1 MDAIVICVGDEL
13 LTGDIQDLN
22 STWLARQL
30 FDLGVDLK
38 RITVIPDV
46 PDVIAAELTDARA
59 DVVIVTGGLG
69 PTHDDVTRQGVAR
82 AAGVPL
88 ARSEEARKV
97 VEARCRNPAPAAYV
111 MADIPEGAEVVPN
124 PAGAAPGFVVDGRI
138 FVFPG
143 VPSELKAMFPLVAGR
158 FKGDKMVVEWL
169 ITKRKE
175 SDIVAPLNEAVGLF
189 PQVSFGSY
197 PSDVVKIKMKSRDR
211 EAVMQ
216 AKDWL
221 AARILD

>member
-46 PDVIAAELTDARA
+46 PDVIAAELADARA

-88 ARSEEARKV
+88 VRSEEALKV

-111 MADIPEGAEVVPN
+111 MADIPQGAGVIPN
-124 PAGAAPGFVVDGRI
+124 PAGAAPGFVVDGRV

-143 VPSELKAMFPLVAGR
+143 VPSELKAMFPLVASR
-158 FKGDKMVVEWL
+158 FTGDKMAVEWL

-175 SDIVAPLNEAVGLF
+175 SDIVATLNEAVGRF

-211 EAVMQ
+211 EAVTR

-221 AARILD
+221 AARIL